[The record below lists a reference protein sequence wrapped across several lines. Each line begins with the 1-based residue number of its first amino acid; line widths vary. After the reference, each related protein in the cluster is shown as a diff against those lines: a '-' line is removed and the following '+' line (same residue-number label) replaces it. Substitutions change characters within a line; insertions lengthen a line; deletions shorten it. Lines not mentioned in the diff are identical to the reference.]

1 MHGQQQQADRQHRQ
15 HTQQRQ
21 QGTTMTAAMIAT
33 QAQIGRLATND
44 DTLPADGTSVSACRP
59 TSGASS
65 DDTVATAND
74 STNIIV
80 AMTTTCASERSR
92 HSSPAAF
99 EIIVLPAAG
108 RVVAA
113 MAPPGRTTGYLG
125 AADAAALDRDLMSVH
140 AFSLDQLM
148 ELAGLSV
155 ASVVRDAC
163 PAASRP
169 IVVCGPGNNG
179 GDGLVAARHLAQ
191 FGLAPTVV
199 YPTDQPKQ
207 PIYSRLLT
215 QCNDCRI
222 PVLPDLPA
230 DLSGF
235 DVIVDAIFGF
245 SFHGD
250 LRAPFDTIV
259 ERMNASGLPCVAV
272 DVPSGWHV
280 EQGNVS
286 GNGVQASVLGDSCRR
301 R

>member
-1 MHGQQQQADRQHRQ
+1 MWLLRR
-15 HTQQRQ
+15 
-21 QGTTMTAAMIAT
+21 
-33 QAQIGRLATND
+33 RL
-44 DTLPADGTSVSACRP
+44 RH
-59 TSGASS
+59 
-65 DDTVATAND
+65 VA
-74 STNIIV
+74 
-80 AMTTTCASERSR
+80 
-92 HSSPAAF
+92 
-99 EIIVLPAAG
+99 
-108 RVVAA
+108 AA

-286 GNGVQASVLGDSCRR
+286 GNGVQASVLVSLSAPKMCAATFHGRHYLGGRFLPPALIDKFGLRSQLPEYPGSQQFVQITRG
-301 R
+301 